1 MEGFIVNTTN
11 VNNCANDIQ
20 GYGDRI
26 KDLQDSVRSIR
37 LGMRHK
43 LSAREQIDRT
53 LRGIEERMLD
63 EAVLM
68 SSLDQALEHIAE
80 AYRSTERKL
89 VTEGIRRSAGG
100 QAVTEQQQAMMDQY
114 MQAAIFDILQ
124 EDQFSQEAWENASIE
139 ERKEILNSFLDRMEK
154 EMGIS
159 LEDIQFRS
167 GEDLGY
173 NGAYNYADNYIA
185 LNEEILNSGDPSGAM
200 TTLMHEA
207 RHAYQHAACENPDQF
222 LVTADTIQGWQD
234 SSDNYKSYLQDGKY
248 SDILSEIDA
257 HDFAGQELKKG
268 YVSLAGG
275 IGDGA
280 EMYQIVTYK
289 GLWEGFK
296 QMVGWDQNMQAAE
309 EEFAFWRKI
318 PVIGPLINKP
328 IKSAET
334 IDNIATKYVE
344 TADAEGID
352 AANAGFLY
360 EDIPAAGVRDIK
372 ATVKADVADTPAKRI
387 FWNLGAIVKESYK
400 ESKNV
405 DWKGAWEKDIEGLK
419 SLWPW

>member
-1 MEGFIVNTTN
+1 MEGFMVDTTN
-11 VNNCANDIQ
+11 VNNCANDIR

-37 LGMRHK
+37 TGMRHK
-43 LSAREQIDRT
+43 LSARGQIERT
-53 LRGIEERMLD
+53 LRGIGDRMLD
-63 EAVLM
+63 EAALM
-68 SSLDQALEHIAE
+68 SSLDQALAHIAE
-80 AYRSTERKL
+80 SYRRTERGL

-100 QAVTEQQQAMMDQY
+100 QVVTEQQQAMMDQY
-114 MQAAIFDILQ
+114 MQAAIGDILQ

-185 LNEEILNSGDPSGAM
+185 LNEAILNSGDPNGAM

-207 RHAYQHAACENPDQF
+207 RHAYQHAACENPEQF
-222 LVTADTIQGWQD
+222 LVTADAIQGWQD

-268 YVSLAGG
+268 YVPLAGE

-280 EMYQIVTYK
+280 EMYQIVTHK
-289 GLWEGFK
+289 GLWEDFK
-296 QMVGWDQNMQAAE
+296 QMVGWDQNVQAAKE
-309 EEFAFWRKI
+309 ELGKI
-318 PVIGPLINKP
+318 PVIGPFIYKR
-328 IKSAET
+328 IKSVET
-334 IDNIATKYVE
+334 VDDIVTKYVE

-360 EDIPAAGVRDIK
+360 EDIPAAGVREIK

-387 FWNLGAIVKESYK
+387 IWNLGAIIKESCK

-419 SLWPW
+419 ILWPW

>member
-1 MEGFIVNTTN
+1 MEGFMVDTTN
-11 VNNCANDIQ
+11 VNNCANDIR

-37 LGMRHK
+37 TGMRHK
-43 LSAREQIDRT
+43 LSARGQIERT
-53 LRGIEERMLD
+53 LRGIGDRMLD
-63 EAVLM
+63 EAALM
-68 SSLDQALEHIAE
+68 SSLDQALAHIAE
-80 AYRSTERKL
+80 SYRRTERGL

-100 QAVTEQQQAMMDQY
+100 QVVTEQQQAMMDQY
-114 MQAAIFDILQ
+114 MQAAIGDILQ

-185 LNEEILNSGDPSGAM
+185 LNEAILNSGDPNGAM

-207 RHAYQHAACENPDQF
+207 RHAYQHAACENPEQF
-222 LVTADTIQGWQD
+222 LVTADAIQGWQD
-234 SSDNYKSYLQDGKY
+234 SSG
-248 SDILSEIDA
+248 E
-257 HDFAGQELKKG
+257 
-268 YVSLAGG
+268 

-280 EMYQIVTYK
+280 EMYQIVTHK
-289 GLWEGFK
+289 GLWEAFK
-296 QMVGWDQNMQAAE
+296 QMVGWDQNVQAAKE
-309 EEFAFWRKI
+309 ELGKI
-318 PVIGPLINKP
+318 PVIGPFIYKR
-328 IKSAET
+328 IKSVET
-334 IDNIATKYVE
+334 VDDIVTKYVE

-360 EDIPAAGVRDIK
+360 EDIPAAGVREIK

-387 FWNLGAIVKESYK
+387 IWNLGAIIKESCK

-419 SLWPW
+419 ILWPW

>member
-1 MEGFIVNTTN
+1 MEGFMVNTTN

-26 KDLQDSVRSIR
+26 KGLKDSVSSIR

-43 LSAREQIDRT
+43 LSARGQIERT
-53 LRGIEERMLD
+53 LRGIEDRMLD
-63 EAVLM
+63 EAALM
-68 SSLDQALEHIAE
+68 SSLDQALEHITE
-80 AYRSTERKL
+80 AYRRTERGL

-114 MQAAIFDILQ
+114 MQAAIGDILQ

-139 ERKEILNSFLDRMEK
+139 ERKEILNSLLDRMEK

-207 RHAYQHAACENPDQF
+207 RHAYQHAACENPEQF

-248 SDILSEIDA
+248 SDILSEVDA
-257 HDFAGQELKKG
+257 YDFAGQELKKG
-268 YVSLAGG
+268 YVPLAGG

-280 EMYQIVTYK
+280 EMYQITYK
-289 GLWEGFK
+289 DILKILK
-296 QMVGWDQNMQAAE
+296 QGTGSDQSMQAAKE
-309 EEFAFWRKI
+309 ESARWKNI
-318 PVIGPLINKP
+318 PFIGPWINKW
-328 IKSAET
+328 IKSAEVIDDT
-334 IDNIATKYVE
+334 ITKYAE
-344 TADAEGID
+344 TADEEGID

-360 EDIPAAGVRDIK
+360 EDIPEAGMSEIK
-372 ATVKADVADTPAKRI
+372 ATVKTDAKRN
-387 FWNLGAIVKESYK
+387 FWRLF
-400 ESKNV
+400 
-405 DWKGAWEKDIEGLK
+405 
-419 SLWPW
+419 WPW